1 MSIEISPVK
10 VALRVAAR
18 SLAKVTRARRTMQ
31 FPTYSPAVAERIEQY
46 HDEIRYSMLALA
58 IQRLEIDKIPGA
70 FAEIGVYRG
79 VTSSFIHRQAPAR
92 RFFLF
97 DTFEGFPEHLLEG
110 VTDTRFKDTSQEG
123 VAALI
128 GDTTN
133 IQFRKG
139 LFPDT
144 AIGLEDE
151 KFSLVMLDVDLYG
164 SALDVF

>member
-70 FAEIGVYRG
+70 FAEIGVTELTPDDADRIG
-79 VTSSFIHRQAPAR
+79 VQAADALAAR
-92 RFFLF
+92 
-97 DTFEGFPEHLLEG
+97 T
-110 VTDTRFKDTSQEG
+110 
-123 VAALI
+123 
-128 GDTTN
+128 
-133 IQFRKG
+133 
-139 LFPDT
+139 
-144 AIGLEDE
+144 
-151 KFSLVMLDVDLYG
+151 
-164 SALDVF
+164 